1 MSNNIGNK
9 IAQEKQLNEI
19 YAQRLNM
26 MKEMAILKQQVG
38 INNIALNVTQVP
50 ETSSERRNNIQ
61 NNVNSNNNNSS
72 SCCDCDSD
80 CNIPDCKNI
89 FKGIAVVITTIIL
102 SSVCILANIATLAYL
117 VSFGW
122 MFILMNSCD
131 YRSND
136 TCFFFTPHLYFLHP
150 WKWLCDVI
158 VDIKSM

>member
-9 IAQEKQLNEI
+9 IAQEKHLNEI

-80 CNIPDCKNI
+80 SDCNIPDCKNI

-122 MFILMNSCD
+122 FFILFFSG
-131 YRSND
+131 ND
-136 TCFFFTPHLYFLHP
+136 PCFIITPHLYFLHP

-158 VDIKSM
+158 VDIKRI